1 MERKTGVLERAV
13 PGREHAPLGEGIEKK
28 DEQRLARK
36 AGAGSH
42 RQDSE
47 QERDLHSSGLASETQ
62 KTGE

>member
-1 MERKTGVLERAV
+1 M

-28 DEQRLARK
+28 DEQRPARK

-42 RQDSE
+42 HQDSE